1 MPAATI
7 VVMALASLLGSPHLP
22 LSLFRAWARRL
33 KEEQQCRRWGN
44 AACRVC
50 FQSGAKGR
58 VPAAPTAPS
67 TRTPGA
73 WLVPSLLWALL
84 SLPASPGPWTSGI
97 IMVGLPVP
105 PARIFAALGV
115 VFNSALSNLVSR
127 SWWQYFYSSA
137 WKLDTWGHTLYKQ
150 YQGCWA
156 TVAGGGWQT
165 AKSVAPRTR
174 RDVGGWWLGS
184 FSVLFRDTLVLALPG
199 QRNLSVWRTYLL
211 PSLSCLLKTSF
222 LLFPWLG
229 QVSNIIAF

>member
-7 VVMALASLLGSPHLP
+7 AVIALASLLRSPRLP

-33 KEEQQCRRWGN
+33 KEEQQCWRWGN
-44 AACRVC
+44 AACQVC

-58 VPAAPTAPS
+58 VPAAPTTPS

-73 WLVPSLLWALL
+73 WLVPALLWALL
-84 SLPASPGPWTSGI
+84 SLPTSPGPWTSGI

-115 VFNSALSNLVSR
+115 VFNSALSNLVSW

-156 TVAGGGWQT
+156 TVTGGGWQT
-165 AKSVAPRTR
+165 AKSVAPKTR
-174 RDVGGWWLGS
+174 RDVGGWWWGES
-184 FSVLFRDTLVLALPG
+184 FSVLFRGTLVLGLPG
-199 QRNLSVWRTYLL
+199 QRNLSVSGEPTCFL
-211 PSLSCLLKTSF
+211 PSVASWRQASCCF
-222 LLFPWLG
+222 LGWARFQIL
-229 QVSNIIAF
+229 